1 MNSFGGMAT
10 SVVFDMGHRG
20 QLSLKTCDR
29 YYQILHRQAKLSPL
43 ITSNNFIINICYHIF
58 LYSGDFIA
66 TLSPSI
72 YYQRQPCPSCH
83 LWSMLLMPSSL
94 QYRFSRQS
102 HHFGQAPQSSLWQR
116 IHIDPWLTLLLL
128 TICCIGLTILYSA
141 STQDVDMV
149 IRQMV
154 SYGVAFVVMFIMAQI
169 PPSLYRTFTPVFYVL
184 GLILL
189 VLVDIIG
196 EVRMGAQRWINL
208 PGFGSVQPSE
218 FMKLGMPMMCAWFL
232 SKRDLPPSMMSV
244 LTTLALIV
252 VPVLLI
258 AKEPDLG
265 TSLLVAGSGL
275 FVLFLAG
282 LSWWMI
288 SGAIALSVPLVA
300 FAWNFLLH
308 DYQRTRV
315 LTLFNPEG
323 DAQGAGWNIIQSKT
337 AIGSGGL
344 TGKGYL
350 DGTQSHLH
358 FLPEGHTDFI
368 IAAFSEEFGLMG
380 VLLLMFMYACLLT
393 RALYI
398 AFTHPDT
405 YSRLLAGAIG
415 MSFFVYV
422 FVNVGM
428 VGGILPVVG
437 VPLPFISYGGTAIVT
452 LMAGFGLLMS
462 IHTHRP
468 S

>member
-1 MNSFGGMAT
+1 MS
-10 SVVFDMGHRG
+10 
-20 QLSLKTCDR
+20 
-29 YYQILHRQAKLSPL
+29 
-43 ITSNNFIINICYHIF
+43 SN
-58 LYSGDFIA
+58 
-66 TLSPSI
+66 T
-72 YYQRQPCPSCH
+72 
-83 LWSMLLMPSSL
+83 

-102 HHFGQAPQSSLWQR
+102 HHFGQQHESTIWQR
-116 IHIDPWLTLLLL
+116 VHIDPWLTLLLM
-128 TICCIGLTILYSA
+128 TVCCIGLTILYSA
-141 STQDVDMV
+141 STQDVSMV
-149 IRQMV
+149 IRQCI
-154 SYGVAFVVMFIMAQI
+154 SYGVGFSVMFAMAQI
-169 PPSLYRTFTPVFYVL
+169 PPSLYRTFTPIFYVL
-184 GLILL
+184 GLVLL

-232 SKRDLPPSMMSV
+232 SKKDLPPSLSSV
-244 LTTLALIV
+244 AITLGLIL

-265 TSLLVAGSGL
+265 TSILVAASGI

-282 LSWWMI
+282 LSWQMI
-288 SGAIALSVPLVA
+288 SAAIALSIPLITVA
-300 FAWNFLLH
+300 WQFLLH
-308 DYQRTRV
+308 DYQRSRV
-315 LTLFNPEG
+315 LTLLNPEA
-323 DAQGAGWNIIQSKT
+323 DVQGAGWNIIQSKT
-337 AIGSGGL
+337 AIGAGGL

-368 IAAFSEEFGLMG
+368 IAAFSEEFGLLG
-380 VLLLMFMYACLLT
+380 VILLMFVYACILT

-398 AFTHPDT
+398 AFTHPDV
-405 YSRLLAGAIG
+405 YSRLLAGAIA

-437 VPLPFISYGGTAIVT
+437 VPLPFVSYGGTAIVT

-462 IHTHRP
+462 IHTHR
-468 S
+468 SN

>member
-1 MNSFGGMAT
+1 MS
-10 SVVFDMGHRG
+10 
-20 QLSLKTCDR
+20 
-29 YYQILHRQAKLSPL
+29 LSP
-43 ITSNNFIINICYHIF
+43 
-58 LYSGDFIA
+58 
-66 TLSPSI
+66 
-72 YYQRQPCPSCH
+72 
-83 LWSMLLMPSSL
+83 

-102 HHFGQAPQSSLWQR
+102 HHFAQSHEPTFWQR

-141 STQDVDMV
+141 STQNSAMV

-154 SYGVAFVVMFIMAQI
+154 SYGVAFMVMFTMAQV
-169 PPSLYRTFTPVFYVL
+169 PPSIYRAFTPIFYVL
-184 GLILL
+184 GMVLL

-232 SKRDLPPSMMSV
+232 SKRDLPPSFSTVMI
-244 LTTLALIV
+244 TLGLIM

-265 TSLLVAGSGL
+265 TSLLVAASGL

-288 SGAIALSVPLVA
+288 GGAIALLVPLVT
-300 FAWNFLLH
+300 FAWHFLLH
-308 DYQRTRV
+308 DYQRLRV

-368 IAAFSEEFGLMG
+368 IAAFSEEFGLLG
-380 VLLLMFMYACLLT
+380 VILLMFMYACLLS

-398 AFTHPDT
+398 AFSHPDT
-405 YSRLLAGAIG
+405 YSRLLAGAIA

-462 IHTHRP
+462 IHTHK
-468 S
+468 SS

>member
-1 MNSFGGMAT
+1 MS
-10 SVVFDMGHRG
+10 
-20 QLSLKTCDR
+20 
-29 YYQILHRQAKLSPL
+29 
-43 ITSNNFIINICYHIF
+43 SN
-58 LYSGDFIA
+58 
-66 TLSPSI
+66 
-72 YYQRQPCPSCH
+72 
-83 LWSMLLMPSSL
+83 L

-102 HHFGQAPQSSLWQR
+102 HHFGQRHEPSLWQR
-116 IHIDPWLTLLLL
+116 IHVDPWLTLLLL
-128 TICCIGLTILYSA
+128 AVCCIGLTILYSA
-141 STQDVDMV
+141 STQNVDMV

-154 SYGVAFVVMFIMAQI
+154 SYAIAFVVMITMAQI
-169 PPSLYRTFTPVFYVL
+169 PPSLYRSFTPIFYVL
-184 GLILL
+184 GLFLL
-189 VLVDIIG
+189 VLVELIG

-232 SKRDLPPSMMSV
+232 SRRELPPTFGSIAG
-244 LTTLALIV
+244 TLILIII
-252 VPVLLI
+252 PVLLI

-265 TSLLVAGSGL
+265 TSLLVAASGI

-288 SGAIALSVPLVA
+288 GGAVALSVPLIA
-300 FAWNFLLH
+300 ILWNFLMH

-315 LTLFNPEG
+315 LTLLNPDA

-337 AIGSGGL
+337 AIGSGGM

-350 DGTQSHLH
+350 EGTQSHLH

-368 IAAFSEEFGLMG
+368 IAAFSEEFGLGG
-380 VLLLMFMYACLLT
+380 VILLMFISACLLS
-393 RALYI
+393 RALFI

-405 YSRLLAGAIG
+405 YSRLLAGAIA

-468 S
+468 T

>member
-1 MNSFGGMAT
+1 MSFN
-10 SVVFDMGHRG
+10 
-20 QLSLKTCDR
+20 
-29 YYQILHRQAKLSPL
+29 P
-43 ITSNNFIINICYHIF
+43 
-58 LYSGDFIA
+58 
-66 TLSPSI
+66 
-72 YYQRQPCPSCH
+72 
-83 LWSMLLMPSSL
+83 

-102 HHFGQAPQSSLWQR
+102 HHLGQRHERTLWQR
-116 IHIDPWLTLLLL
+116 IHIDPWLTVLLLL
-128 TICCIGLTILYSA
+128 ICCIGLTILYSA
-141 STQDVDMV
+141 STQNVSMV
-149 IRQMV
+149 IRQIV
-154 SYGVAFVVMFIMAQI
+154 SYGVAFTVMFIMAQV
-169 PPSLYRTFTPVFYVL
+169 PPSIYRTFTPVFYVL

-232 SKRDLPPSMMSV
+232 SKRDLPPSFSSV
-244 LTTLALIV
+244 IVTLGIIIL
-252 VPVLLI
+252 PVILI

-265 TSLLVAGSGL
+265 TSLLVAASGL

-282 LSWWMI
+282 LSWWII
-288 SGAIALSVPLVA
+288 SAAIALAIPFIA
-300 FAWNFLLH
+300 FAWYFLLH

-315 LTLFNPEG
+315 LTLFNPE
-323 DAQGAGWNIIQSKT
+323 DDVQGAGWNIIQSKT

-344 TGKGYL
+344 SGKGYL
-350 DGTQSHLH
+350 DGTQSQLH

-368 IAAFSEEFGLMG
+368 IAAFAEEFGLLG
-380 VLLLMFMYACLLT
+380 VMLLMLIYACLLM

-398 AFTHPDT
+398 AFTHPDI

-452 LMAGFGLLMS
+452 LMGGFGLLMS
-462 IHTHRP
+462 IHTHKAD
-468 S
+468 

>member
-1 MNSFGGMAT
+1 MYLTIPIYSN
-10 SVVFDMGHRG
+10 
-20 QLSLKTCDR
+20 L
-29 YYQILHRQAKLSPL
+29 ILPMS
-43 ITSNNFIINICYHIF
+43 SN
-58 LYSGDFIA
+58 
-66 TLSPSI
+66 T
-72 YYQRQPCPSCH
+72 
-83 LWSMLLMPSSL
+83 

-102 HHFGQAPQSSLWQR
+102 HHFGQHHEPTIWQR
-116 IHIDPWLTLLLL
+116 VHIDPWLSLLLM
-128 TICCIGLTILYSA
+128 TVCFIGLTILYSA
-141 STQDVDMV
+141 STQDVSMI
-149 IRQMV
+149 IRQCV
-154 SYGVAFVVMFIMAQI
+154 SYGVAFSVMFTMAQI
-169 PPSLYRTFTPVFYVL
+169 PPSLYRAFTPIFYLL

-232 SKRDLPPSMMSV
+232 SKKDLPPSLSSV
-244 LTTLALIV
+244 AITLALII

-265 TSLLVAGSGL
+265 TSVLVAASGI

-282 LSWWMI
+282 LSWRMI
-288 SGAIALSVPLVA
+288 SAAVALSIPFIT
-300 FAWNFLLH
+300 FAWQFLLH

-315 LTLFNPEG
+315 LTLLNPEA
-323 DAQGAGWNIIQSKT
+323 DVQGAGWNIIQSKT
-337 AIGSGGL
+337 AIGAGGL

-368 IAAFSEEFGLMG
+368 IAAFSEEFGLLG
-380 VLLLMFMYACLLT
+380 VILLMFVYACILT

-405 YSRLLAGAIG
+405 YSRLLAGAIA

-437 VPLPFISYGGTAIVT
+437 VPLPFVSYGGTAIVT

-462 IHTHRP
+462 SQTHRP
-468 S
+468 N

>member
-1 MNSFGGMAT
+1 MS
-10 SVVFDMGHRG
+10 S
-20 QLSLKTCDR
+20 
-29 YYQILHRQAKLSPL
+29 SP
-43 ITSNNFIINICYHIF
+43 
-58 LYSGDFIA
+58 
-66 TLSPSI
+66 
-72 YYQRQPCPSCH
+72 
-83 LWSMLLMPSSL
+83 

-102 HHFGQAPQSSLWQR
+102 HHLGQRHEPTLWQR

-149 IRQMV
+149 VRQMV
-154 SYGVAFVVMFIMAQI
+154 SYGLGFTVMFAIAQV
-169 PPSLYRTFTPVFYVL
+169 PPSIYRTFTPIFYIL
-184 GLILL
+184 GLVLL

-232 SKRDLPPSMMSV
+232 SKRDLPPSLSSV
-244 LTTLALIV
+244 TITLGLII

-265 TSLLVAGSGL
+265 TALLVAVSGL

-288 SGAIALSVPLVA
+288 SAALALSIPVVT
-300 FAWNFLLH
+300 FAWYFLLH

-315 LTLFNPEG
+315 MTLFNPEG

-337 AIGSGGL
+337 AIGAGGL

-350 DGTQSHLH
+350 EGTQSHLH

-368 IAAFSEEFGLMG
+368 IAAFSEEFGLLG
-380 VLLLMFMYACLLT
+380 VILLIFIYACLLM
-393 RALYI
+393 RSLYI
-398 AFTHPDT
+398 AFSHPDI

-428 VGGILPVVG
+428 VGGILPIVG

-462 IHTHRP
+462 IHTHKP
-468 S
+468 N

>member
-1 MNSFGGMAT
+1 MSTN
-10 SVVFDMGHRG
+10 
-20 QLSLKTCDR
+20 Q
-29 YYQILHRQAKLSPL
+29 
-43 ITSNNFIINICYHIF
+43 
-58 LYSGDFIA
+58 
-66 TLSPSI
+66 
-72 YYQRQPCPSCH
+72 
-83 LWSMLLMPSSL
+83 

-102 HHFGQAPQSSLWQR
+102 HHLGHDFAPTLWQR

-128 TICCIGLTILYSA
+128 TICFIGLTILYSA
-141 STQDVDMV
+141 STQDVSMV
-149 IRQMV
+149 MRQMV
-154 SYGVAFVVMFIMAQI
+154 SYGVAFTVMFVMAQI
-169 PPSLYRTFTPVFYVL
+169 PPNFYRTLTPIFYIL
-184 GLILL
+184 GLVLL
-189 VLVDIIG
+189 VLVEVIG
-196 EVRMGAQRWINL
+196 EVRMGAQRWIRI

-232 SKRDLPPSMMSV
+232 SKRDLPPRLPTV
-244 LTTLALIV
+244 AATLALIV

-265 TSLLVAGSGL
+265 TSLLVAASGV

-282 LSWWMI
+282 LPWWMI
-288 SGAIALSVPLVA
+288 GSAIALLIPFTA
-300 FAWNFLLH
+300 IAWQFLLH

-315 LTLFNPEG
+315 LTLLNPEA
-323 DAQGAGWNIIQSKT
+323 DALGAGWNIMQSKT

-350 DGTQSHLH
+350 EGTQSHLH

-368 IAAFSEEFGLMG
+368 IAAFSEEFGLLG
-380 VLLLMFMYACLLT
+380 VILLIFFYACLLA

-398 AFTHPDT
+398 AFVNPDT
-405 YSRLLAGAIG
+405 YSRLLAGAIA

-462 IHTHRP
+462 IHTHH
-468 S
+468 SK

>member
-1 MNSFGGMAT
+1 MSFN
-10 SVVFDMGHRG
+10 
-20 QLSLKTCDR
+20 
-29 YYQILHRQAKLSPL
+29 P
-43 ITSNNFIINICYHIF
+43 
-58 LYSGDFIA
+58 
-66 TLSPSI
+66 
-72 YYQRQPCPSCH
+72 
-83 LWSMLLMPSSL
+83 

-102 HHFGQAPQSSLWQR
+102 HHFGQQNERTIWQN
-116 IHIDPWLTLLLL
+116 IHIDPWLTVLLLL
-128 TICCIGLTILYSA
+128 ICCIGLTILYSA

-149 IRQMV
+149 IRQII
-154 SYGVAFVVMFIMAQI
+154 SYGVAFTVMFIIAQV

-232 SKRDLPPSMMSV
+232 SKRDLPPSLSSV
-244 LTTLALIV
+244 LITLGIIV

-265 TSLLVAGSGL
+265 TSLLVAASGF

-288 SGAIALSVPLVA
+288 SVALALAIPLVT
-300 FAWNFLLH
+300 FAWYFLLH

-315 LTLFNPEG
+315 LTLFNPE
-323 DAQGAGWNIIQSKT
+323 DDVQGAGWNIIQSKT

-344 TGKGYL
+344 SGKGYL
-350 DGTQSHLH
+350 DGTQSQLH

-368 IAAFSEEFGLMG
+368 IAAFSEEFGLFG
-380 VLLLMFMYACLLT
+380 VMILMLIYACLLI

-398 AFTHPDT
+398 AFTHPDI
-405 YSRLLAGAIG
+405 YSRLLAGAIA

-422 FVNVGM
+422 FVNIGM

-437 VPLPFISYGGTAIVT
+437 VPLPFVSYGGTAIVT
-452 LMAGFGLLMS
+452 LMGGFGLLMS
-462 IHTHRP
+462 IHTHKDN
-468 S
+468 

>member
-1 MNSFGGMAT
+1 MPPMS
-10 SVVFDMGHRG
+10 
-20 QLSLKTCDR
+20 
-29 YYQILHRQAKLSPL
+29 
-43 ITSNNFIINICYHIF
+43 SN
-58 LYSGDFIA
+58 
-66 TLSPSI
+66 P
-72 YYQRQPCPSCH
+72 
-83 LWSMLLMPSSL
+83 

-102 HHFGQAPQSSLWQR
+102 HHLGQGHAPTLWQR

-128 TICCIGLTILYSA
+128 TVCCIGLTILYSA
-141 STQDVDMV
+141 ASQDIGMV

-169 PPSLYRTFTPVFYVL
+169 PPSLYRSFTPIFYVL

-189 VLVDIIG
+189 ILVDIIG

-232 SKRDLPPSMMSV
+232 SKRDLPPSAYSIAI
-244 LTTLALIV
+244 TLALIV

-265 TSLLVAGSGL
+265 TSLLVAASGM

-282 LSWWMI
+282 LSWRLI
-288 SGAIALSVPLVA
+288 SAAVILAIPFVA

-315 LTLFNPEG
+315 LTLLNPEA
-323 DAQGAGWNIIQSKT
+323 DIQGAGWNIIQSKT

-350 DGTQSHLH
+350 EGTQSHLH

-368 IAAFSEEFGLMG
+368 IAAFSEEFGLFG
-380 VLLLMFMYACLLT
+380 VMLLMFIYSCLLT

-398 AFTHPDT
+398 AITHPDI
-405 YSRLLAGAIG
+405 YSRLLAGAIS
-415 MSFFVYV
+415 MSFFVYI

-452 LMAGFGLLMS
+452 LMSGFGLLMS
-462 IHTHRP
+462 IHTHK
-468 S
+468 SG

>member
-1 MNSFGGMAT
+1 
-10 SVVFDMGHRG
+10 
-20 QLSLKTCDR
+20 
-29 YYQILHRQAKLSPL
+29 
-43 ITSNNFIINICYHIF
+43 
-58 LYSGDFIA
+58 
-66 TLSPSI
+66 
-72 YYQRQPCPSCH
+72 
-83 LWSMLLMPSSL
+83 MP

-102 HHFGQAPQSSLWQR
+102 QHLGPDSDASFWQR
-116 IHIDPWLTLLLL
+116 LHVDPWMTLLLL
-128 TICCIGLTILYSA
+128 TVCCIGLTILYSA
-141 STQDVDMV
+141 SAQNVGLV

-154 SYGVAFVVMFIMAQI
+154 SYGVAFIVMFTMAQI
-169 PPSLYRTFTPVFYVL
+169 PPRFYRIITPVCYVL
-184 GLILL
+184 GIILLIL
-189 VLVDIIG
+189 VDLIG
-196 EVRMGAQRWINL
+196 EVRMGAQRWISI

-232 SKRDLPPSMMSV
+232 SKRELPPSMGSV
-244 LTTLALIV
+244 LVTLVIII

-265 TSLLVAGSGL
+265 TSLLVAASGI

-288 SGAIALSVPLVA
+288 SAAVALSIPLVT
-300 FAWNFLLH
+300 FAWYFLLH

-315 LTLFNPEG
+315 LTLLNPEA

-337 AIGSGGL
+337 AIGAGGL
-344 TGKGYL
+344 SGKGYL
-350 DGTQSHLH
+350 EGTQSHLH

-368 IAAFSEEFGLMG
+368 IAAFSEEFGLFG
-380 VLLLMFMYACLLT
+380 VLLLLVIYACLLW

-398 AFTHPDT
+398 AFCHPDN
-405 YSRLLAGAIG
+405 YSRLLAGAIA
-415 MSFFVYV
+415 MSFFVYI
-422 FVNVGM
+422 FVNIGM

-462 IHTHRP
+462 IHTHKP
-468 S
+468 H

>member
-1 MNSFGGMAT
+1 MSFN
-10 SVVFDMGHRG
+10 
-20 QLSLKTCDR
+20 
-29 YYQILHRQAKLSPL
+29 P
-43 ITSNNFIINICYHIF
+43 
-58 LYSGDFIA
+58 
-66 TLSPSI
+66 
-72 YYQRQPCPSCH
+72 
-83 LWSMLLMPSSL
+83 

-102 HHFGQAPQSSLWQR
+102 HHFGQQNERTIWQN
-116 IHIDPWLTLLLL
+116 IHIDPWLTVLLLL
-128 TICCIGLTILYSA
+128 ICCIGLTILYSA

-149 IRQMV
+149 IRQII
-154 SYGVAFVVMFIMAQI
+154 SYGVAFTVMFIMAQV
-169 PPSLYRTFTPVFYVL
+169 PPSIYRTFTPVFYAL

-232 SKRDLPPSMMSV
+232 SKRDLPPSLLSV
-244 LTTLALIV
+244 VITLGIII

-265 TSLLVAGSGL
+265 TSLLVAASGL

-288 SGAIALSVPLVA
+288 SAALALAIPLVA
-300 FAWNFLLH
+300 FAWHFLLH

-315 LTLFNPEG
+315 LTLFNPE
-323 DAQGAGWNIIQSKT
+323 DDVQGAGWNIIQSKT

-344 TGKGYL
+344 SGKGYL
-350 DGTQSHLH
+350 DGTQSQLH

-368 IAAFSEEFGLMG
+368 IAAFSEEFGLFG
-380 VLLLMFMYACLLT
+380 VMILMLIYACLLT

-398 AFTHPDT
+398 AFTHSDI
-405 YSRLLAGAIG
+405 YSRLLAGAIA

-422 FVNVGM
+422 FVNIGM

-437 VPLPFISYGGTAIVT
+437 VPLPFVSYGGTAIVT
-452 LMAGFGLLMS
+452 LMGGFGLLMS
-462 IHTHRP
+462 IHTHK
-468 S
+468 SN

>member
-1 MNSFGGMAT
+1 MS
-10 SVVFDMGHRG
+10 
-20 QLSLKTCDR
+20 
-29 YYQILHRQAKLSPL
+29 
-43 ITSNNFIINICYHIF
+43 IN
-58 LYSGDFIA
+58 
-66 TLSPSI
+66 P
-72 YYQRQPCPSCH
+72 
-83 LWSMLLMPSSL
+83 

-102 HHFGQAPQSSLWQR
+102 HHLGQRQEPTLWQR

-141 STQDVDMV
+141 SIQDNAMV
-149 IRQMV
+149 LRQVV
-154 SYGVAFVVMFIMAQI
+154 SYGVAFTVMVAMAQI
-169 PPSLYRTFTPVFYVL
+169 PPSLYRTFTPIFYAM
-184 GLILL
+184 GLVLL

-218 FMKLGMPMMCAWFL
+218 FMKLGMPMMCAWYL
-232 SKRDLPPSMMSV
+232 SKRELPPTFSSIGV
-244 LTTLALIV
+244 VLALII

-265 TSLLVAGSGL
+265 TSLLVAASGL

-288 SGAIALSVPLVA
+288 AGAVALSIPIVTI
-300 FAWNFLLH
+300 AWQFLLH
-308 DYQRTRV
+308 DFQRTRV

-368 IAAFSEEFGLMG
+368 IAAFSEEFGLLG
-380 VLLLMFMYACLLT
+380 VMLLMFVYACLLL

-405 YSRLLAGAIG
+405 YSRLLAGAIA

-462 IHTHRP
+462 IHTHK
-468 S
+468 SS

>member
-1 MNSFGGMAT
+1 MS
-10 SVVFDMGHRG
+10 
-20 QLSLKTCDR
+20 
-29 YYQILHRQAKLSPL
+29 
-43 ITSNNFIINICYHIF
+43 SN
-58 LYSGDFIA
+58 
-66 TLSPSI
+66 P
-72 YYQRQPCPSCH
+72 
-83 LWSMLLMPSSL
+83 

-102 HHFGQAPQSSLWQR
+102 HHLGQGHAPTLWQR

-128 TICCIGLTILYSA
+128 TVCCIGLTILYSA
-141 STQDVDMV
+141 STQDSSMV

-154 SYGVAFVVMFIMAQI
+154 SYGVAFAVMFAMAQI
-169 PPSLYRTFTPVFYVL
+169 PPSIYRSFTPVFYVL

-189 VLVDIIG
+189 VLVDVIG

-232 SKRDLPPSMMSV
+232 SKRDLPPSASSIAI
-244 LTTLALIV
+244 TLALIV

-265 TSLLVAGSGL
+265 TSLLVAASGI

-282 LSWWMI
+282 LSWRVI
-288 SGAIALSVPLVA
+288 SGAAVLAVPLIAV
-300 FAWNFLLH
+300 AWNFLLH

-315 LTLFNPEG
+315 LTLLNPEA
-323 DAQGAGWNIIQSKT
+323 DMQGAGWNIIQSKT
-337 AIGSGGL
+337 AIGAGGL

-350 DGTQSHLH
+350 EGTQSHLY
-358 FLPEGHTDFI
+358 FLPEAHTDFI
-368 IAAFSEEFGLMG
+368 IAAFSEEFGLLG
-380 VLLLMFMYACLLT
+380 VMLLMFLYACLLT

-398 AFTHPDT
+398 AFTHPDV
-405 YSRLLAGAIG
+405 YSRLLAGAVA

-437 VPLPFISYGGTAIVT
+437 VPLPFVSYGGTAIVT

-462 IHTHRP
+462 IHTHK
-468 S
+468 SN

>member
-1 MNSFGGMAT
+1 MS
-10 SVVFDMGHRG
+10 S
-20 QLSLKTCDR
+20 
-29 YYQILHRQAKLSPL
+29 SP
-43 ITSNNFIINICYHIF
+43 
-58 LYSGDFIA
+58 
-66 TLSPSI
+66 
-72 YYQRQPCPSCH
+72 
-83 LWSMLLMPSSL
+83 

-102 HHFGQAPQSSLWQR
+102 HHLGQHNEPTLWQR

-128 TICCIGLTILYSA
+128 TVCCIGLTILYSA
-141 STQDVDMV
+141 STQDGSMV
-149 IRQMV
+149 IRQVV
-154 SYGVAFVVMFIMAQI
+154 SYGVAFGVMFAMAQV
-169 PPSLYRTFTPVFYVL
+169 PPSIYRTFTPIFYAL
-184 GLILL
+184 GLVLL

-232 SKRDLPPSMMSV
+232 SKRDLPPSISSV
-244 LTTLALIV
+244 AITLGLII

-265 TSLLVAGSGL
+265 TSILVAASGI

-288 SGAIALSVPLVA
+288 SGAVALSVPLLTFV
-300 FAWNFLLH
+300 WYFLLH

-315 LTLFNPEG
+315 LTLFNPEA
-323 DAQGAGWNIIQSKT
+323 DVQGAGWNIIQSKT
-337 AIGSGGL
+337 AIGAGGL

-350 DGTQSHLH
+350 EGTQSHLH

-368 IAAFSEEFGLMG
+368 IAAFSEEFGLLG
-380 VLLLMFMYACLLT
+380 VMLLMFVYACLLS

-405 YSRLLAGAIG
+405 FSRLLAGAIA

-462 IHTHRP
+462 IHTHR
-468 S
+468 SS

>member
-1 MNSFGGMAT
+1 
-10 SVVFDMGHRG
+10 
-20 QLSLKTCDR
+20 
-29 YYQILHRQAKLSPL
+29 
-43 ITSNNFIINICYHIF
+43 
-58 LYSGDFIA
+58 
-66 TLSPSI
+66 
-72 YYQRQPCPSCH
+72 
-83 LWSMLLMPSSL
+83 MPSNL

-102 HHFGQAPQSSLWQR
+102 HHLGQRHEPTLWQK
-116 IHIDPWLTLLLL
+116 IHIDPWLVLLLL
-128 TICCIGLTILYSA
+128 TVCCIGLTILYSA
-141 STQDVDMV
+141 STQNVDMV

-154 SYGVAFVVMFIMAQI
+154 SYGVAFAVMFTMAQV
-169 PPSLYRTFTPVFYVL
+169 PPSIYRSFTPVFYIL
-184 GLILL
+184 GVFLLIL
-189 VLVDIIG
+189 VDVIG
-196 EVRMGAQRWINL
+196 EVRMGAQRWINI

-232 SKRDLPPSMMSV
+232 SRRDLPPSFATV
-244 LTTLALIV
+244 AATLSLIV
-252 VPVLLI
+252 LPVILI

-265 TSLLVAGSGL
+265 TSLLVAASGI

-288 SGAIALSVPLVA
+288 GGAVALSIPLITI
-300 FAWNFLLH
+300 AWQFLLH
-308 DYQRTRV
+308 EYQRTRV
-315 LTLFNPEG
+315 LTLLNP
-323 DAQGAGWNIIQSKT
+323 DADLQGAGWNIVQSKT
-337 AIGSGGL
+337 AIGSGGI

-368 IAAFSEEFGLMG
+368 IAAFSEEFGLVG
-380 VLLLMFMYACLLT
+380 VMLLMFIYACLLS
-393 RALYI
+393 RSLYI
-398 AFTHPDT
+398 AFTHHDT
-405 YSRLLAGAIG
+405 YCRLLAGAIS
-415 MSFFVYV
+415 MSFFVYI

-462 IHTHRP
+462 IHTHRN